1 MENIR
6 RKNNMIETYSIL
18 LIDMVCVSV
27 SYYLSLFIRFHLI
40 AQEAYP
46 RDYHSMIGAYIL
58 ILCLMYTLFLDG
70 NRWFFERSNIR
81 ELYYTIRYTGIIVVG
96 LVLILYLTQQ
106 AYEFSRLVYLIFAII
121 NTVITFIAHIV
132 YRRYM
137 LDYYRKSVNSTKM
150 FVLTREITAKD
161 VLETLQQEKAWD
173 YDITAAAVYDID
185 MVGAKIAGI
194 PVVASMENVYDVVCQ
209 MMVDEVF
216 LSLPGVEPAEIREM
230 VHRFEEMGL
239 VCHYRVDLFSKA
251 NPNTYVQQLAG
262 YSVISFSLQSQ
273 DSRRLLVKRLMD
285 IIGSLIGCV
294 LTLLITP
301 FVALAIKI
309 DSPGPVFFSQTRIGK
324 NGRRFK
330 IWKFRSMYTD
340 AEARKKE
347 LEAQN
352 EIKGLMFKME
362 DDPRITKVGKF
373 IRKYVQTEEEEKKG
387 WTQKNDPRVTKV
399 GGFLRK
405 TSLDEFPQLFNVL
418 KGDMSLVG
426 TRPPTEDEFEQYNG
440 YYRRRMSITPGLT
453 GMWQVSGRSDIQDF
467 EEIVKLDLEYID
479 NWSLLL
485 DIKILFKTVFIVLGR
500 KGSK

>member
-1 MENIR
+1 
-6 RKNNMIETYSIL
+6 
-18 LIDMVCVSV
+18 
-27 SYYLSLFIRFHLI
+27 
-40 AQEAYP
+40 
-46 RDYHSMIGAYIL
+46 
-58 ILCLMYTLFLDG
+58 
-70 NRWFFERSNIR
+70 
-81 ELYYTIRYTGIIVVG
+81 
-96 LVLILYLTQQ
+96 
-106 AYEFSRLVYLIFAII
+106 
-121 NTVITFIAHIV
+121 
-132 YRRYM
+132 
-137 LDYYRKSVNSTKM
+137 
-150 FVLTREITAKD
+150 
-161 VLETLQQEKAWD
+161 
-173 YDITAAAVYDID
+173 
-185 MVGAKIAGI
+185 
-194 PVVASMENVYDVVCQ
+194 MENVYDVVCQ

-285 IIGSLIGCV
+285 IVGSLIGCV

-373 IRKYVQTEEEEKKG
+373 IRK
-387 WTQKNDPRVTKV
+387 
-399 GGFLRK
+399 
-405 TSLDEFPQLFNVL
+405 TSIDETPQFFNILV
-418 KGDMSLVG
+418 GDMSLVG

>member
-1 MENIR
+1 MDNIR
-6 RKNNMIETYSIL
+6 RKNKMIETYSIL
-18 LIDMVCVSV
+18 LIDMVCVLV
-27 SYYLSLFIRFHLI
+27 SYYLSLFIRFDLI
-40 AQEAYP
+40 SKEAYP
-46 RDYHSMIGAYIL
+46 RDYHSMVGAYIL

-70 NRWFFERSNIR
+70 NRWFFDRNNLR
-81 ELYYTIRYTGIIVVG
+81 ELYYTIRYTGILVVG
-96 LVLILYLTQQ
+96 LVVVLYLTQQ
-106 AYEFSRLVYLIFAII
+106 AYEFSRLVYLIFAVT
-121 NTVITFIAHIV
+121 NTVITFAAHVV
-132 YRRYM
+132 YKRFM
-137 LDYYRKSVNSTKM
+137 LDYYRKSVNNTKM
-150 FVLTREITAKD
+150 LVLTKETTAQE
-161 VLETLQQEKAWD
+161 VLETLQQEKTWD
-173 YDITAAAVYDID
+173 YDITAVVLYDVD
-185 MVGAKIAGI
+185 MQGDEIAGV
-194 PVVASMENVYDVVCQ
+194 PVVASMEDVYDVVCQ

-216 LSLPGVEPAEIREM
+216 ISLPGVPVVEIREM
-230 VHRFEEMGL
+230 VQRFEEMGL
-239 VCHYRVDLFSKA
+239 VCHYRVDLFSKE

-262 YSVISFSLQSQ
+262 YSVISFTLQSM
-273 DSRRLLVKRLMD
+273 DSRRMLIKRLMD
-285 IIGSLIGCV
+285 IVGSLIGCV

-330 IWKFRSMYTD
+330 IWKFRSMYID
-340 AEARKKE
+340 AEERKKE

-373 IRKYVQTEEEEKKG
+373 IRKTSIDETPQ
-387 WTQKNDPRVTKV
+387 
-399 GGFLRK
+399 FLNI
-405 TSLDEFPQLFNVL
+405 LL
-418 KGDMSLVG
+418 GDMSLVG

-479 NWSLLL
+479 NWSLML
-485 DIKILFKTVFIVLGR
+485 DIKILFKTVFAVLGR